1 MIQFLSNIALM
12 GVMQI
17 VVLGSFL
24 LGIYYFTF
32 YNDGSYLKK
41 KTAEI
46 QTQIKTADQKIL
58 KQKEEVARLINFQ
71 KSLEREARAIQ
82 YFLSYIPNEY
92 TAIDVFHFLTR
103 EAKNAGINIE
113 DKSDQGV
120 EDGELYDALKVN
132 VRVAGSFSQVMLFLS
147 RLTAQ
152 KKILVVKNINFSLI
166 SGEGDQKRVTANMT
180 VYAYRYK
187 EQQKPAEEKKEG

>member
-1 MIQFLSNIALM
+1 MIQFLSGIALM
-12 GVMQI
+12 GVTQM
-17 VVLGSFL
+17 VVLGGFL
-24 LGIYYFTF
+24 LGMYYFTF
-32 YNDGSYLKK
+32 YDDGSYLKK

-46 QTQIKTADQKIL
+46 QTQVKTADQKIL
-58 KQKEEVARLINFQ
+58 KQKEEVARLVNFQ

-92 TAIDVFHFLTR
+92 TVIDVFHFLTR
-103 EAKNAGINIE
+103 EAKAAGINIE
-113 DKSDQGV
+113 DKTDQGV
-120 EDGELYDALKVN
+120 EDGDIYDALKVN

-152 KKILVVKNINFSLI
+152 KKILVVRNIDFSLVNKD
-166 SGEGDQKRVTANMT
+166 GDRERVTANMT

-187 EQQKPAEEKKEG
+187 EQKKPEEEKKEG